1 MKKGTYAVIA
11 AALIVAGCG
20 IQEEGVEII
29 GGADGPT
36 SIFLAGETDGSEAG
50 PAETESEERGSEAV
64 PAETETET
72 GGSEAEPAETES
84 ETDGS
89 EERPVIKGTWVTASM
104 GYEYYGTTQPEYY
117 VQFTESEIHYL
128 HQKDDELIL
137 DHSDPIVRIEEIG
150 DGRYKIQAQRE
161 NGGQYTYQTAES
173 DDHMLN
179 YYWTWAEKEF
189 SEKYSAGASLT
200 YCSGSEG
207 DEKED

>member
-1 MKKGTYAVIA
+1 MRKGTYAVILAVMILA
-11 AALIVAGCG
+11 ASGCG

-36 SIFLAGETDGSEAG
+36 SIFLAGETDGSEAE
-50 PAETESEERGSEAV
+50 PAETEAETDGSEAV
-64 PAETETET
+64 PA
-72 GGSEAEPAETES
+72 
-84 ETDGS
+84 
-89 EERPVIKGTWVTASM
+89 IKGTWVTASM

-117 VQFTESEIHYL
+117 VQFTGSEIHYL

-150 DGRYKIQAQRE
+150 DGRYKIQAQSE

-179 YYWTWAEKEF
+179 YYWTWEEKEF
-189 SEKYSAGASLT
+189 PEKYSAGASLT

-207 DEKED
+207 DEKEE